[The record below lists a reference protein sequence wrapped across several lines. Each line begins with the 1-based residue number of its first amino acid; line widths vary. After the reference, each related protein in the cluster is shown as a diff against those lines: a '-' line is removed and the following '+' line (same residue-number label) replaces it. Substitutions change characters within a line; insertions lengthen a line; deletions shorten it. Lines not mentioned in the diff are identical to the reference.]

1 MSLFF
6 GFQKPCTQCLHSVSA
21 NTQLRRQFLK
31 VRSAASPGLARYA
44 SSKSPIGPGQ
54 IPASKKIKPARKV
67 EPYTRK
73 RQVDPSKRALIF
85 LNSLNKDKQKEIP
98 VQPRITSGTDASPS
112 TTTLTEVESSDSG
125 APEADKQETN
135 KPVEAVKTANTV
147 ETAEAT
153 EIDEKEVAIRRRI
166 VEQRAKLMWPGIW
179 TLLAVGGTFGTL
191 ASMDAKRDR
200 SIDITQL
207 SERVQ
212 IPQSWFLTPTVVQEG
227 IKAGWNELDKL
238 TIGIVVVSIGI
249 HFLRKLPLP
258 IWARLIHVTG
268 EQKYTA
274 FTYPFVHSHWAHLGH
289 NLFGLCWFLPGVVHY
304 LDDNVLHTAAL
315 FASVPLVTSYLQHF
329 IFRWGSIKG
338 IPLNM
343 GASGAVAAI
352 FGAFCMAYPNEKV
365 WTPNF
370 LVFRLDAKYCGVLFA
385 LWQLAVAVKMP
396 KGGSNRPAV
405 IVSCQRTSHRL
416 DANLRRSI
424 L

>member
-1 MSLFF
+1 
-6 GFQKPCTQCLHSVSA
+6 
-21 NTQLRRQFLK
+21 
-31 VRSAASPGLARYA
+31 
-44 SSKSPIGPGQ
+44 
-54 IPASKKIKPARKV
+54 
-67 EPYTRK
+67 
-73 RQVDPSKRALIF
+73 LIF